1 MFSKVWLASKYMW
14 SVAYFTSRQ
23 PQVGSTHYQCFPF
36 SQASLK
42 PADLSAF
49 AHVCSDPRA
58 QHYSQVI
65 QRRAGDFAD
74 RTRVRNHR
82 YAALRALQRGRS
94 NYSSMLNLYRH
105 VALVLTVPTL
115 QEGKYFSEE
124 QMRSRE
130 PLLYEQ
136 YIGQYLTDEEVTCPH
151 ITLIIFFIF
160 FTNEGIFVFFKDTG
174 ALPGS
179 HAR

>member
-1 MFSKVWLASKYMW
+1 MFSKVWLASQYMW
-14 SVAYFTSRQ
+14 SVAYFTLRQ
-23 PQVGSTHYQCFPF
+23 PQASTHYQCFPF

-65 QRRAGDFAD
+65 QRRAGACTD

-94 NYSSMLNLYRH
+94 KYSSMLYLYRH
-105 VALVLTVPTL
+105 VLVLTVPPSPRGQVFQWGTDAIEGASTL
-115 QEGKYFSEE
+115 WAIHRPVPDWWRGDISSHYIDFFFFSFYKWRYFC
-124 QMRSRE
+124 
-130 PLLYEQ
+130 
-136 YIGQYLTDEEVTCPH
+136 G
-151 ITLIIFFIF
+151 F
-160 FTNEGIFVFFKDTG
+160 
-174 ALPGS
+174 
-179 HAR
+179 

>member
-14 SVAYFTSRQ
+14 SVAYFTSRR
-23 PQVGSTHYQCFPF
+23 PQVSSTHYQCFPF

-65 QRRAGDFAD
+65 QRRAGDYTD

-94 NYSSMLNLYRH
+94 NYSSMLNLDRH
-105 VALVLTVPTL
+105 VVLVLTVPPL

-124 QMRSRE
+124 QMRSRQ

-151 ITLIIFFIF
+151 ITLVYLFLFFYKWRYFCAF
-160 FTNEGIFVFFKDTG
+160 FF
-174 ALPGS
+174 
-179 HAR
+179 